1 MSEQSDRIRA
11 VLVRSA
17 ATRKP
22 DESPADL
29 DQSRPDQGRPDQKR
43 PDQKHDAG
51 GAPASSIAVSE
62 ENLAALLGSGG
73 RSNAPA
79 IREQKPAPEPAP
91 QQTALKPAAL
101 KNAEPR
107 EVETTLPL
115 IAASDENRVTH
126 FSSPDK
132 APDEAP
138 DEAKDAQTI
147 SPSRAEKNAAARQIR
162 FRLTRVGA
170 AIALAGLCA
179 FWLRDHWLPAP
190 KHSVSAPAAS
200 VPLRLELESQPNGQ
214 IDIRWNPQ
222 STPVLQATE
231 GRLVIMEIDQL
242 PRIVTLQPD
251 QLKIGHLYFQSSAE
265 RIEFRLELLGRSGV
279 IAKESVLAVSAGATP
294 GAHEAQVKE
303 AQVKTDGPPQ
313 AGNQP
318 GNQPGN
324 QQSPAA
330 DSSADSQ
337 PVEAAPETPRPIR
350 VFTLPAPQQR
360 SAEEGRVI
368 LPDSPVVA
376 LGGSVI
382 PPDAGLPAG
391 VQGLSVPRVP
401 APPVKEAPAAQ
412 EVRVGGKV
420 QPPTLINKV
429 APVYPPLAKL
439 ARTQGMVRFNATIGA
454 DGTVQNLQLV
464 SGPAVLVKAAA
475 DAVKQWVYRPTLL
488 DGEPV
493 KIVTQIDV
501 NFNLNQ

>member
-29 DQSRPDQGRPDQKR
+29 DQKRPDQKR
-43 PDQKHDAG
+43 DAG
-51 GAPASSIAVSE
+51 ATSPSIAISE
-62 ENLAALLGSGG
+62 ENLAALLGSAG

-79 IREQKPAPEPAP
+79 IREQKPAPEPEPAP
-91 QQTALKPAAL
+91 EQTALK
-101 KNAEPR
+101 KAEPR
-107 EVETTLPL
+107 EVENTLPL

-132 APDEAP
+132 AEAGAGP
-138 DEAKDAQTI
+138 VAAEAGGAETI
-147 SPSRAEKNAAARQIR
+147 SPSRGENSAARQIR

-190 KHSVSAPAAS
+190 KHTVSAPAAS

-294 GAHEAQVKE
+294 GAHEAQVK
-303 AQVKTDGPPQ
+303 TDGPPQ
-313 AGNQP
+313 AGS
-318 GNQPGN
+318 
-324 QQSPAA
+324 QQTPAA
-330 DSSADSQ
+330 APQGISNPDASADSP
-337 PVEAAPETPRPIR
+337 PVETAPDTASQSQRPIR
-350 VFTLPAPQQR
+350 VFTLPPPQQR

-368 LPDSPVVA
+368 LPDSPVAA

-391 VQGLSVPRVP
+391 LQGLSVPRIP

-412 EVRVGGKV
+412 EVKVGGKV
-420 QPPTLINKV
+420 QAPTLINKV

-493 KIVTQIDV
+493 KIITQIDV